1 MSTISTKAQL
11 AIRSNMKLMGRL
23 MGHFSRSQ
31 ASILNW
37 IEDNDER
44 LLLPESIAIISEE
57 SGLTHDVILEE
68 SNEEVPQS

>member
-1 MSTISTKAQL
+1 MATISTKAQL

-44 LLLPESIAIISEE
+44 LLSPESITIIAEE
-57 SGLTHDVILEE
+57 SGLAQDVILEE
-68 SNEEVPQS
+68 SNEVVHVS